1 MTWRAFL
8 IGLVCVAFL
17 AVATPWNDF
26 AKGNTFLT
34 GSHFPAGVVA
44 ILLGLTLGAN
54 VVLKLIRR
62 AWALHHA
69 ELMLIWCMMIAACT
83 VPASGLMRFWFPLC
97 AAPAYYAA
105 RPDLAWEDDVLKAA
119 PSDLLLTK
127 DPKSAAARKFFEGTA
142 GGETVRVPWG
152 AWLRPMAAWGAFAL
166 LFFVATFCAGGML
179 RRQWVESERLLF
191 PLARVPL
198 EFTADAGEPNLVPA
212 LVRSRPLLVGALAS
226 LAFSLLRSA
235 PLLTG
240 AEQGWK
246 PQLPIPTIL
255 WETPLA
261 QTGIWAADIYP
272 IAIAFAFLV
281 PSDVSLSIWFF
292 FLFTRS
298 EMQASYWL
306 GAPIGWSGPSGDFMA
321 WQEAGAYT
329 VFVLMML
336 WTARRQLAR
345 VVGKATGL
353 GRGAVNDADEPISHR
368 LAFWG
373 LVGSSLGMVAW
384 LAYYQMNAFV
394 AAAFVALMLVLVLG
408 VARLVAQGGVFL
420 VLQEW
425 KPVDLIH
432 GLSGGRALGASAAVV
447 GQMHNNVFFWD
458 VRELLSAHVMN
469 ALRISSVFQE
479 RRRLLVPA
487 MFAALLL
494 AMVAAGWSSLRMYY
508 DVGAYNVAST
518 WGTRVHPL
526 NTFNKAE
533 MMITNPV
540 QSAKPHYGALTMGG
554 GIMFLVTLARMRFY
568 WWPVHSLGFM
578 MGSSYAA
585 QMLWVSAFLGWLTKV
600 VTLKFGGGRSL
611 RAARGLF
618 LGVILAES
626 FAIAV
631 STVLGLAGVRLG
643 PVFLPD

>member
-8 IGLVCVAFL
+8 IGLLCSGFL
-17 AVATPWNDF
+17 AIATPWNDF

-44 ILLGLTLGAN
+44 ILLALTLGAN
-54 VVLKLIRR
+54 LGVKLIRR
-62 AWALHHA
+62 AWAFRHA

-105 RPDLAWEDDVLKAA
+105 RPDLAWEDDVLKAV

-127 DPKSAAARKFFEGTA
+127 DPKSAAARKFFEGTPE
-142 GGETVRVPWG
+142 GETVRVPWQSWMRPIV
-152 AWLRPMAAWGAFAL
+152 AWSLFAL
-166 LFFVATFCAGGML
+166 LFYLATFCIGGML
-179 RRQWVESERLLF
+179 RKQWAESERLLF
-191 PLARVPL
+191 PLARVPM
-198 EFTADAGEPNLVPA
+198 EFTGDAGEPNLVPG
-212 LVRSRPLLVGALAS
+212 LIRSRPLLVGALTSLSFS
-226 LAFSLLRSA
+226 LARAA
-235 PLLTG
+235 PLFAG

-255 WETPLA
+255 WETPLSY
-261 QTGIWAADIYP
+261 TGIWAADIYP
-272 IAIAFAFLV
+272 IAVAFAFLV
-281 PSDVSLSIWFF
+281 PSDISLSIWFF
-292 FLFTRS
+292 FLFTRA
-298 EMQASYWL
+298 EMQVSYWL
-306 GAPIGWSGPSGDFMA
+306 GRPIGWGGPSGHFMA
-321 WQEAGAYT
+321 WQEAGAYI
-329 VFVLMML
+329 VFVVIML
-336 WTARRQLAR
+336 WAARRQLASVIR
-345 VVGKATGL
+345 KAAALGGKVDDSG
-353 GRGAVNDADEPISHR
+353 EPIGYR
-368 LAFWG
+368 MAFWG
-373 LVGSSLGMVAW
+373 FAGSCAGMVVW
-384 LAYYQMNAFV
+384 LAYYRMNVIV
-394 AAAFVALMLVLVLG
+394 AAAFVALMVVLILG

-432 GLSGGRALGASAAVV
+432 GISGGRALGAAAAVV

-469 ALRISSVFQE
+469 ALRISAAFEE

-494 AMVAAGWSSLRMYY
+494 AVAVGGWSSLHMYY
-508 DVGAYNVAST
+508 GIGAYNVATT

-533 MMITNPV
+533 MMLTNPG
-540 QSAKPHYGALTMGG
+540 QSAKPYYGAMALGG
-554 GIMFLVTLARMRFY
+554 GIMLLVTLARMQYY

-578 MGSSYAA
+578 MASSYAA
-585 QMLWVSAFLGWLTKV
+585 HMLWVSAFLGWFTKV

-611 RAARGLF
+611 RLARGFF

-631 STVLGLAGVRLG
+631 STVVGLGGLKLG